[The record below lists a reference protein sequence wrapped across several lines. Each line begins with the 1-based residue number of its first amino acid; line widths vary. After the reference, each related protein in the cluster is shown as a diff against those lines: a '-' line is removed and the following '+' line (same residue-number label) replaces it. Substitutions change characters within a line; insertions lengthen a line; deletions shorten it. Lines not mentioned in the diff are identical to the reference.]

1 MGFNSEKTDFN
12 EKKFE
17 TLYPVNELD
26 SYNGEELKK
35 YSETV
40 MADVDAIIINF
51 SKVSYLNSSGLREL
65 IQILKMMKENDKVLF
80 LTSVNSE
87 IMKIFTS
94 TNLNRLFNIF
104 ENNDDAMRFL
114 V

>member
-1 MGFNSEKTDFN
+1 MAFNSEKTEFGGKN
-12 EKKFE
+12 FE
-17 TLYPVNELD
+17 TLYPINELD

-35 YSETV
+35 YAGDVIE
-40 MADVDAIIINF
+40 DVDAVIINF

-65 IQILKMMKENDKVLF
+65 IQILKMMKENNKAF
-80 LTSVNSE
+80 LLTNVNGE

-94 TNLNRLFNIF
+94 TNLNKLFNIYSTN
-104 ENNDDAMRFL
+104 EEAMRYL

>member
-1 MGFNSEKTDFN
+1 MGFNSEKTEFG
-12 EKKFE
+12 EKHIE

-35 YSETV
+35 YSGDV
-40 MADVDAIIINF
+40 LPGVDAIIINF

-65 IQILKMMKENDKVLF
+65 IQILKLLKENNKILL

-94 TNLNRLFNIF
+94 TNLNRLFNIYDTN
-104 ENNDDAMRFL
+104 EDALNFL
-114 V
+114 S

>member
-1 MGFNSEKTDFN
+1 MAFNSENVEFGGKTFG
-12 EKKFE
+12 
-17 TLYPVNELD
+17 TLYPINELD

-35 YSETV
+35 YVTEIV
-40 MADVDAIIINF
+40 ADVDAVIISF

-65 IQILKMMKENDKVLF
+65 IQILKVMKENEKSFF
-80 LTSVNSE
+80 LTDVNKE

-94 TNLNRLFNIF
+94 TNLNRLFSIYATS
-104 ENNDDAMRFL
+104 EEAMRFL